1 MVHIVTNT
9 YSTLPPWF
17 GHAGEMPI
25 ELDLGCGKGGFT
37 LELAERYPERL
48 VLGADLM
55 LGRLRRLQRK
65 VERRGLENVELLRAE
80 SLELVAFQLPD
91 ACVRR
96 VHLLCPDPWPKNR
109 HRAKR
114 LVTSEFLGRVARVL
128 VPDGVLHLSTDH
140 PPYLA
145 ALRHIVDGLGIYRHA
160 PDAMADIA
168 DLQTDFERQWRSR
181 GKGVPHL
188 CYRLTS
194 SWGRSSF
201 AASR

>member
-9 YSTLPPWF
+9 YSTLDPRF
-17 GHAGEMPI
+17 GRAGELPI

-37 LELAERYPERL
+37 LELAARYPDRL
-48 VLGADLM
+48 VLGTDLM

-65 VERRGLENVELLRAE
+65 VERRGLENIELLRAE

-96 VHLLCPDPWPKNR
+96 VHLLCPDPWPKSR

-128 VPDGVLHLSTDH
+128 VPGGVLHLSTDH

-145 ALRHIVDGLGIYRHA
+145 ALRRVVDGLGIYRRA

-168 DLQTDFERQWRSR
+168 DVQTDFERQWRSR
-181 GKGVPHL
+181 GKEVPHL

-194 SWGRSSF
+194 
-201 AASR
+201 